1 MFFSFFFVIINIA
14 DATNEGRFFYLQKD
28 TNNKVGSLELKDLT
42 LKNGYMNGFE
52 NDGRGGLI
60 FSEGSPQPYVKPGG
74 NSNGDKATPGSSG
87 IMMQCKLYLYEL

>member
-60 FSEGSPQPYVKPGG
+60 FSEGSRKPYVAA
-74 NSNGDKATPGSSG
+74 NNPGSSG

>member
-60 FSEGSPQPYVKPGG
+60 FSEGSKKPYVGPSGF
-74 NSNGDKATPGSSG
+74 NPTPGSSG
-87 IMMQCKLYLYEL
+87 IMMQCKLFLDEL